1 MLIQIQT
8 YPDVSNFFQFV
19 LLNVT
24 MSGINS
30 IVNYFAL
37 GSLGRFANTSK
48 YLSKFAK
55 SKTGS
60 YLRDGWLPAGPVG
73 EGRVVHVHGE
83 VVVELVGHETPLQH
97 EVLVVRSTLRHKFNI
112 DILGQTN
119 YLAAN

>member
-8 YPDVSNFFQFV
+8 YPDTLNFFQFV

-24 MSGINS
+24 ISGINS

-37 GSLGRFANTSK
+37 SSLESYASTSK
-48 YLSKFAK
+48 YVSEYAK

-112 DILGQTN
+112 DILGTIN